1 MEKIK
6 YYQEVG
12 GIRTFTFF
20 SEESVL
26 SGMNYKAKPG
36 DLFFVSYPK
45 CGTTWMHYIV
55 NLIHG
60 KGQILEDPLNFVL
73 DCPYLEIVGGEYI
86 EMAKPLAIKTHLPF
100 SAIPFSPEA
109 KYIYTTRNPRD
120 CCVSYYHFMKLLPF
134 PQKEL
139 SFQEFFEAFLHGN
152 LGGGDYFDHL
162 LGWYEH
168 KNDSNVH
175 FVTYEDLKKDIKG
188 EVLKI
193 AKFMGEEYEKSIL
206 NDPTILENI
215 IYYSSFDYMKESS
228 KKNVDVFFDI
238 DKTWLESQNLPPG
251 IMKVVQNLNKKKNN
265 TENGT
270 LVRKGIV
277 GDWENHF
284 NEEQI
289 RLLNEKIMERTK
301 DSDVMNL
308 WKDIF
313 ENN

>member
-6 YYQEVG
+6 CKEVG

-20 SEESVL
+20 PEEAIL

-36 DLFFVSYPK
+36 DLFIVSYPK

-55 NLIHG
+55 KLIYG
-60 KGQILEDPLNFVL
+60 KGQISEGPLNL
-73 DCPYLEIVGGEYI
+73 IIDCPHLEIIGGEYI
-86 EMAKPLAIKTHLPF
+86 EMAKPKVMKTHLPF
-100 SAIPFSPEA
+100 FAIPFSPDS
-109 KYIYTTRNPRD
+109 KYIYITRNPRD
-120 CCVSYYHFMKLLPF
+120 CCVSFYHFLKLIPY
-134 PQKEL
+134 PEEL
-139 SFQEFFEAFLHGN
+139 RFQEFFEAFLQGN
-152 LGGGDYFDHL
+152 LAYGDYFDHL

-175 FVTYEDLKKDIKG
+175 FVTYEDLKKDIKR
-188 EVLKI
+188 EILKI

-215 IYYSSFDYMKESS
+215 IHYSSFYYMKESS
-228 KKNVDVFFDI
+228 KNNIDAVFGNDI
-238 DKTWLESQNLPPG
+238 KWLENKNLPAEM
-251 IMKVVQNLNKKKNN
+251 IKFLKYFNKTDEDTKI
-265 TENGT
+265 GT

-277 GDWENHF
+277 GDWKNHF

-289 RLLNEKIMERTK
+289 RLLNEKISERTK

-313 ENN
+313 QNN